1 MKEIRMSN
9 TMTRADIAGILYNE
23 LGFSHAESLK
33 IVDSIFQVMVDTISR
48 AEPLKLSGFA
58 SFIPHQKVQRI
69 GRNPR
74 TGKEYIISPRT
85 VLSFKASHL
94 LKAALSDK

>member
-1 MKEIRMSN
+1 MTKTI
-9 TMTRADIAGILYNE
+9 TRADIADALYND

-33 IVDSIFQVMVDTISR
+33 LVDCVFQTMVNTL
-48 AEPLKLSGFA
+48 AEGKELKISGFA
-58 SFIPHQKVQRI
+58 SFIPHKKVQRM

-74 TGKEYIISPRT
+74 TGEKHVITPRT

-94 LKAALSDK
+94 LKKALLGE